1 MNVTTLSS
9 IWQNN
14 KQYIILGTTGILLII
29 VSLLLNFVK
38 FGLLLV
44 GTCIVVYT
52 IVSVVR
58 KVSSRKNGDL
68 I

>member
-38 FGLLLV
+38 FWLLLV

-58 KVSSRKNGDL
+58 KVSSRKNDDL